1 MMNIVNFNN
10 IVGEVMM
17 VVVVLHHD
25 TLSVVVISIYLY
37 ANILDVIMVNIVLLN
52 NCFAGV
58 EVLSD
63 RLIDGLRIVS
73 TEFCFAWWSWWLM
86 IAVHVWWW
94 QLQAQDVNL
103 WLLVSHV
110 VTELAQTVLLLISIT
125 IWRVEAGHWRR

>member
-17 VVVVLHHD
+17 VVIVFHHD
-25 TLSVVVISIYLY
+25 TLGVVVISIYLY

-52 NCFAGV
+52 NCLAGV

-63 RLIDGLRIVS
+63 RLIDSLRIVS
-73 TEFCFAWWSWWLM
+73 TEFCFAWWRWWLM

-94 QLQAQDVNL
+94 KLQAQDVNL
-103 WLLVSHV
+103 WLLVSRV
-110 VTELAQTVLLLISIT
+110 VTELAQTVLLLT
-125 IWRVEAGHWRR
+125 IWRVEASHWRR